1 VQVESS
7 QAAPAFLGATETDHL
22 HRSTHDQRRA
32 TRLDALD
39 QCLGEA

>member
-1 VQVESS
+1 VQVKRS
-7 QAAPAFLGATETDHL
+7 QTASTFLSATETDHL
-22 HRSTHDQRRA
+22 HRGTHDQRRA